1 MPGRRSNTRAS
12 YARTFTAVATLA
24 LAIAGGARAQMDDD
38 ADAPKNAHV
47 LAHKSVVD
55 ALCVEGQNMTIKI
68 ALHNAGGTAARK
80 VKVVDEG
87 FDSENFELITGS
99 ESLTANFETLVPGA
113 SESYSFVVVPKTSG
127 SFYGGAASVQYLG
140 SSGREVT
147 HGKSNVVDA
156 IPVYTTTQK
165 NIFTALKVGK
175 YVTLGACKTMEDWL
189 KYGTIIGTVVG
200 VLALNWL
207 ALKVKKGVAA
217 MRRRYAVAAL
227 SKQD

>member
-1 MPGRRSNTRAS
+1 MAGRRSHARAS
-12 YARTFTAVATLA
+12 YARTFTVVATLA
-24 LAIAGGARAQMDDD
+24 LAIAGGARAHTDDD
-38 ADAPKNAHV
+38 VEAPKNAHV
-47 LAHKSVVD
+47 LAHKSIID
-55 ALCVEGQNMTIKI
+55 ALCVQGHNMTIQI
-68 ALHNAGGTAARK
+68 SLHNAGDTAARK
-80 VKVVDEG
+80 VKVVDKG
-87 FDSENFELITGS
+87 FDSENFDLITGS
-99 ESLTANFETLVPGA
+99 ESLTANFETLEPGA
-113 SESYSFVVVPKTSG
+113 TESYSFVVVPKMSG

-147 HGKSNVVDA
+147 YGASNVVNA

-165 NIFTALKVGK
+165 NIFSALKVGK
-175 YVTLGACKTMEDWL
+175 YLTLGACKTMEDWL

-200 VLALNWL
+200 VLALNWV